1 LLNVSIAVECDPQH
15 FVPQQRKHI
24 EARLQMK
31 RRLREHGLT
40 GQQRLSNLFR
50 DVARPLVVPI
60 VPPSKS
66 DDKAGVSDTLHEREN
81 PFREE
86 TSTGP
91 PVIAPA

>member
-1 LLNVSIAVECDPQH
+1 
-15 FVPQQRKHI
+15 
-24 EARLQMK
+24 
-31 RRLREHGLT
+31 
-40 GQQRLSNLFR
+40 
-50 DVARPLVVPI
+50 VVPI